1 MKIWGSLDWIFICLS
16 TKFQLKIPSFAPR
29 KALMSTQKKYV
40 YSCQMGFG
48 SECSLGGTQLPAP
61 PGQLGGTPVLGQSG
75 HRACTLPPTD
85 VPPPQNCPSPSEIR
99 PVTMPA
105 AAACGRPGPGRHARL
120 VRAGQPR
127 VTRPSVLC
135 CLSVVR
141 PCSAWAGVV
150 PAACGRPGTAR
161 HGFVLNLATRC
172 QVKGDVLG
180 VLAMGKTHSPR
191 PRVARHGQQARPFR
205 KLHLLDD
212 QSCLAKQ
219 AWRHSMPPYSRMP

>member
-1 MKIWGSLDWIFICLS
+1 MKLWGSLDWIFICHC

-85 VPPPQNCPSPSEIR
+85 VPPPNQSTLPLGNPAGHHAGRGRMR
-99 PVTMPA
+99 PA
-105 AAACGRPGPGRHARL
+105 RPGASCTSCACWPTPCH
-120 VRAGQPR
+120 
-127 VTRPSVLC
+127 PSLGIM
-135 CLSVVR
+135 L
-141 PCSAWAGVV
+141 PIGCSAMLGMGGRRVS
-150 PAACGRPGTAR
+150 AACGRPGTAR
-161 HGFVLNLATRC
+161 HGYVLNLAIPF

-180 VLAMGKTHSPR
+180 RLPW
-191 PRVARHGQQARPFR
+191 ARHTHHG
-205 KLHLLDD
+205 LE
-212 QSCLAKQ
+212 
-219 AWRHSMPPYSRMP
+219 